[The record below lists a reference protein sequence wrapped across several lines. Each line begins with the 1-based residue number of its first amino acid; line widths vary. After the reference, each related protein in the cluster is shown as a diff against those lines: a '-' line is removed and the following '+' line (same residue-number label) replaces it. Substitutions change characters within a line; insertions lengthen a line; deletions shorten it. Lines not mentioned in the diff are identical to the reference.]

1 MAKHT
6 PGMTVMFKHQKHVV
20 LRTNLKVG
28 GKDALMITPLHKVK
42 PSGDATYIKEN
53 TSWDYR
59 WFQLG
64 HGTVV
69 EATAVSNTGVFPFS
83 LNKETMKTLL
93 KALN

>member
-1 MAKHT
+1 MAKYT

-20 LRTNLKVG
+20 LRTNLKAD
-28 GKDALMITPLHKVK
+28 GKDALMITPLHKDK
-42 PSGDATYIKEN
+42 PSGDASYIRAN

-69 EATAVSNTGVFPFS
+69 ETATVSNTGVFPFS
-83 LNKETMKTLL
+83 LNGETLKTLL